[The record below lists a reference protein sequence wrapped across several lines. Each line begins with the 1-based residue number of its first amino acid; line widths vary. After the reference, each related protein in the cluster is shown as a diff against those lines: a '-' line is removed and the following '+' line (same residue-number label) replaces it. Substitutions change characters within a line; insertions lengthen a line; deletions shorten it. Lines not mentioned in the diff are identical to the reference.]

1 MKLNSII
8 LLLTLLINY
17 SVCKSQCSFSYSK
30 DICDERDA
38 SYFALE
44 LWNGDFIVGGGGACG
59 ANPELTVLSRINC
72 NNEVIWY
79 RIYPENNAY
88 GLVGKMYQIDSNVI
102 LVAAGDVSA
111 RIFKID
117 INSGEL
123 IQDKYKFI
131 PNNHNTMLRGGANI
145 LIHNG
150 YIYSTII
157 YEIPD
162 SNNFYFLMKMDL
174 KSLEILWFKKI
185 IINNLA
191 SGKNIVPWNLFISGN
206 QQIGVLGYI
215 TNSDSIFMHTLD
227 TSANLIKSDFPFN
240 SMTGSNIL
248 PSTVFRVNQSIDKK
262 KLLMRLRSK
271 YTTVDYIAKI
281 DTSGTIDK
289 YIEYDDLRYVTQT
302 QDGGYVVC
310 GRNDL
315 IRKLDSNFQTIYQV
329 KSKWPGSD
337 FYYINEAQDGGL
349 FATGMAG
356 IFATDGDM
364 AFIKAEPHGG
374 INSVQEVQDLAAQI
388 QTSPNPA
395 TTQVHI
401 TSPVKLES
409 YTINNTSGTQVQSG
423 VLENDNNID
432 ISQLPQGLYFLQ
444 LQLENGQRVTKK
456 LVRSY

>member
-1 MKLNSII
+1 
-8 LLLTLLINY
+8 
-17 SVCKSQCSFSYSK
+17 
-30 DICDERDA
+30 
-38 SYFALE
+38 
-44 LWNGDFIVGGGGACG
+44 
-59 ANPELTVLSRINC
+59 
-72 NNEVIWY
+72 
-79 RIYPENNAY
+79 
-88 GLVGKMYQIDSNVI
+88 
-102 LVAAGDVSA
+102 
-111 RIFKID
+111 
-117 INSGEL
+117 
-123 IQDKYKFI
+123 
-131 PNNHNTMLRGGANI
+131 
-145 LIHNG
+145 
-150 YIYSTII
+150 
-157 YEIPD
+157 
-162 SNNFYFLMKMDL
+162 MKMDL

-349 FATGMAG
+349 FTTGMAG

-401 TSPVKLES
+401 TSPVKLET
-409 YTINNTSGTQVQSG
+409 YTISNTSGTQLLSG
-423 VLENDNNID
+423 ALENDNNID

-444 LQLENGQRVTKK
+444 VHLENGQMVVKK
-456 LVRSY
+456 LVVNKE